1 MPITVTVLN
10 SWNYNNYELTK
21 ECPDDATP
29 EEINQ
34 TRKELQRLVDEA
46 IRQKQHMDSFINTKG
61 YARTE
66 LTRSKSRLADL
77 VNTKPSE
84 QYEGDDLQDWQER
97 IAKMIAECED
107 KITELEDKINMDY
120 NYEDDVTL
128 INWKIPERIE

>member
-1 MPITVTVLN
+1 M
-10 SWNYNNYELTK
+10 
-21 ECPDDATP
+21 
-29 EEINQ
+29 
-34 TRKELQRLVDEA
+34 
-46 IRQKQHMDSFINTKG
+46 
-61 YARTE
+61 
-66 LTRSKSRLADL
+66 

-84 QYEGDDLQDWQER
+84 QYEGDNLQYWQEC